1 LPRTGRLGPTHL
13 TRKPER
19 PPVARFAADIDQAT
33 ISRLTGEFRDP
44 DMERRFRL
52 AVLADWQARFRA
64 NAAVLAGG
72 FTALGA
78 LDYSVLGWSTA
89 FYVLLSARLSFA
101 ALALSLLAVR
111 FVPDRIRRYD
121 RWTLIL
127 AYATAATFC
136 AVIGIRGLGLMTAA
150 VVMVSIITQLY
161 LFLPN
166 RPALAVAAALP
177 STMAFLAIFMRSTE
191 IGSLDF
197 TTLASTL
204 LVFNAAGAASALR
217 VARLERQRFATREAE
232 LRTLAQLTAQSHEL
246 ANARDDANHANRAKS
261 EFLAHMSHEL
271 RTPLNAINGFSEII
285 KDEMFGPAPPRYRD
299 YAADIHRSG
308 MHLTALINDIL
319 DLSKVEAGKLEI
331 HDEIVA
337 PALVVEAC
345 FRLLKDRASKARLSL
360 HALVPPDA
368 PQLRAD
374 ARVVKQILLNLLT
387 NAIKF
392 TPAGGDVRVVGRRLP
407 GGGFALAVEDTGV
420 GIAAADIPRVLEPYG
435 QVGAARRH
443 NPDGTGLGLPL
454 VKKMIELH
462 GGTLALESTPG
473 VGTVATVTFPAA
485 RVTAPD
491 DRATAAPLAK
501 AS

>member
-1 LPRTGRLGPTHL
+1 
-13 TRKPER
+13 
-19 PPVARFAADIDQAT
+19 
-33 ISRLTGEFRDP
+33 
-44 DMERRFRL
+44 
-52 AVLADWQARFRA
+52 
-64 NAAVLAGG
+64 
-72 FTALGA
+72 
-78 LDYSVLGWSTA
+78 
-89 FYVLLSARLSFA
+89 
-101 ALALSLLAVR
+101 
-111 FVPDRIRRYD
+111 
-121 RWTLIL
+121 
-127 AYATAATFC
+127 
-136 AVIGIRGLGLMTAA
+136 
-150 VVMVSIITQLY
+150 
-161 LFLPN
+161 
-166 RPALAVAAALP
+166 
-177 STMAFLAIFMRSTE
+177 MRSTE

-246 ANARDDANHANRAKS
+246 ANARDEADHANRAKS

-271 RTPLNAINGFSEII
+271 RTPLNAINGFSEVI
-285 KDEMFGPAPPRYRD
+285 KDELFGPAPPRYRD

-337 PALVVEAC
+337 PEQVAEAC
-345 FRLLKDRASKARLSL
+345 FRLLKDRAFKARLSL
-360 HALVPPDA
+360 HSLVPADA
-368 PQLRAD
+368 PRLRAD
-374 ARVVKQILLNLLT
+374 GRLVKQILLNLLT

-392 TPAGGDVRVVGRRLP
+392 TPAGGEVRVIGRGLP
-407 GGGFALAVEDTGV
+407 NGAFALAVEDTGV
-420 GIAAADIPRVLEPYG
+420 GIAAEDIPRVLEPYG
-435 QVGAARRH
+435 QVGTVRRH
-443 NPDGTGLGLPL
+443 NPEGTGLGLPL
-454 VKKMIELH
+454 VKRMIELH